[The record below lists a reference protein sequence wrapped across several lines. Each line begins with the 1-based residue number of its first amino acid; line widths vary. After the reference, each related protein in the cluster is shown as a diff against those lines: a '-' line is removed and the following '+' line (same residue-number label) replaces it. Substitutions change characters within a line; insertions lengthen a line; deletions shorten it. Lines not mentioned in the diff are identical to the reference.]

1 MEKKTYKLIV
11 DYQEEVNKYDEIIV
25 TKCTVRAERC
35 PYPSETFEDPY
46 GLHPADCASDYAHMY
61 GLVGHIKV
69 IHDHT
74 LEYAFDY
81 LGTLHIPDYSFSSPE
96 D

>member
-1 MEKKTYKLIV
+1 MAFHKLIV
-11 DYQEEVNKYDEIIV
+11 SYREKLNKYGEYMI
-25 TKCTVRAERC
+25 TKCTVRSEGH
-35 PYPSETFEDPY
+35 PYPPETFEDPY
-46 GLHPADCASDYAHMY
+46 GLHPADCASDYAHKY

-69 IHDHT
+69 IHNHA

-81 LGTLHIPDYSFSSPE
+81 LGTLHIPDPGFSFQE